1 MIGKW
6 WAKRK
11 AKKKLKKERKII
23 LSSCNID
30 VSSINTL
37 VCLAGPYRNLT
48 TLTASIAALHPNCQ
62 VLNHAQNRILP
73 HQEVDFFSDYTL
85 DKWKRFLQ
93 YGLLISKGG
102 ERGRTGGSIL
112 HSHAFDY
119 GNVKDLYRER
129 YGEKSIKDHVQS
141 ILWKEGLFLANH
153 LRKHNVDPIYLIKK
167 QKRLKFV
174 LPIRNVLDCAVSN
187 KKTTLACIFNDI
199 DKGSSLKEI
208 ISAILEEHL
217 KFFKRQQKMPD
228 HFFHFFEHSFDKETL
243 MAYCHFANIPFDEQ
257 WSLDVLSIFDMKSMY
272 DHDQEII
279 QFYNEEVEAKF
290 NDYPEI
296 KTKLLAFSNC

>member
-6 WAKRK
+6 WAKRQ
-11 AKKKLKKERKII
+11 AKKRFKEEENII
-23 LSSCNID
+23 LSSSNID
-30 VSSINTL
+30 VSSISTL
-37 VCLAGPYRNLT
+37 ICLAGPYRNLT

-62 VLNHAQNRILP
+62 VLNHAEKRILP

-85 DKWKRFLQ
+85 DKWNRFLQ
-93 YGLLISKGG
+93 YSLRISLGG

-112 HSHAFDY
+112 HSHAFDH
-119 GNVKDLYRER
+119 GHVKGMYRKR
-129 YGEKSIKDHVQS
+129 YGEKPIKDDVQS
-141 ILWKEGLFLANH
+141 ILWKEGLYLANH
-153 LRKHNVDPIYLIKK
+153 LRKHNVDPLYLIEQ

-187 KKTTLACIFNDI
+187 KKTTLAYIFNDI
-199 DKGSSLKEI
+199 DEGSSLKEI

-217 KFFKRQQKMPD
+217 EFFKRQQKMPA

-257 WSLDVLSIFDMKSMY
+257 WALDVLSIFDMKSKY
-272 DHDQEII
+272 NHNQEII
-279 QFYNEEVEAKF
+279 QFYKEEVKIKF

-296 KTKLLAFSNC
+296 KTKLLEFYN

>member
-62 VLNHAQNRILP
+62 VLNHAQKRILP

-85 DKWKRFLQ
+85 DKWKRFL
-93 YGLLISKGG
+93 
-102 ERGRTGGSIL
+102 
-112 HSHAFDY
+112 F
-119 GNVKDLYRER
+119 
-129 YGEKSIKDHVQS
+129 
-141 ILWKEGLFLANH
+141 
-153 LRKHNVDPIYLIKK
+153 LIKQ

-187 KKTTLACIFNDI
+187 KKTTLAYIFNDI

-279 QFYNEEVEAKF
+279 QFYKEEVEAKF